1 MFSCPIT
8 LRADRRDGGFVVTFV
23 DIPEAITQGNTVEEA
38 LAAGKDALDTAL
50 DFYLDDKRA
59 VPPPSKVRRGG
70 SIYGAAN
77 SGALQA
83 SVVGLDTV

>member
-1 MFSCPIT
+1 MHLP
-8 LRADRRDGGFVVTFV
+8 DRRDGGFIVTFV

-50 DFYLDDKRA
+50 YFYFEDKRA
-59 VPPPSKVRRGG
+59 VTPPSKVRRGG
-70 SIYGAAN
+70 SIYAAAN
-77 SGALQA
+77 AGALQA